1 MKKPRFA
8 RQIGTADEIQ
18 KKARKQKCAKAVES
32 FLLVVRRNL
41 LKPQVRRETKNS
53 FVLSVT
59 IAMVT

>member
-8 RQIGTADEIQ
+8 RQIGTADKMQ
-18 KKARKQKCAKAVES
+18 KKARKQKCANAEES
-32 FLLVVRRNL
+32 LLLVVRRK
-41 LKPQVRRETKNS
+41 KPQVRRETENS

>member
-8 RQIGTADEIQ
+8 RQIGTADKTQ
-18 KKARKQKCAKAVES
+18 KKARKQKCANAEES
-32 FLLVVRRNL
+32 LLLVVRRNL
-41 LKPQVRRETKNS
+41 LKPQVRRETENS